1 MSRES
6 HDALS
11 IRIGIK
17 RNSKQGLCLAGDRGA
32 DAKEDEVCKTLMVKD
47 SQVCDSSR
55 GWDIDSREVKLKM

>member
-32 DAKEDEVCKTLMVKD
+32 DAKEDGGMQDVDGEGQSGM
-47 SQVCDSSR
+47 R
-55 GWDIDSREVKLKM
+55 